1 MIKRLSIVTIFVS
14 PILASLPA
22 LAQAGKAPCSAFHK
36 LPDGKWSVLRP
47 VKIENG
53 KVSATINPG
62 TTIGPGTRVTGV
74 DIYVALEK
82 NCHTN

>member
-1 MIKRLSIVTIFVS
+1 MIKQLSIVTVFVS
-14 PILASLPA
+14 SILASLPA
-22 LAQAGKAPCSAFHK
+22 LAQAGKAPCSSFHK

-47 VKIENG
+47 VKIDNG
-53 KVSATINPG
+53 RVSATINPG
-62 TTIGPGTRVTGV
+62 TTISPGTRVTGV